1 MRRKILI
8 TALMSSFVLGA
19 CGVKG
24 SLKTP
29 PPLWGEKA
37 KEDYRK
43 KQQQE
48 EQKKEGEDQQDDSTP
63 DT

>member
-8 TALMSSFVLGA
+8 TALLSSFVLGA

-24 SLKTP
+24 NLKTP

-37 KEDYRK
+37 KQDYE

-48 EQKKEGEDQQDDSTP
+48 EAKKEGEEQQDDSTP
-63 DT
+63 DN

>member
-8 TALMSSFVLGA
+8 TALLSSFMLGA

-24 SLKTP
+24 NLKTP
-29 PPLWGEKA
+29 PPLWGEQA
-37 KEDYRK
+37 KQNYEKK
-43 KQQQE
+43 KQQ
-48 EQKKEGEDQQDDSTP
+48 EQQQKEREDQQDDSAP

>member
-8 TALMSSFVLGA
+8 TALLTSFMLGA

-24 SLKTP
+24 NLKTP

-37 KEDYRK
+37 KQTYE

-48 EQKKEGEDQQDDSTP
+48 EAKKEGEEQQDDSTP
-63 DT
+63 DN

>member
-8 TALMSSFVLGA
+8 TALLSSFVLVA

-37 KEDYRK
+37 KQDYE

-48 EQKKEGEDQQDDSTP
+48 EAKKEGEEQQDDSTP
-63 DT
+63 DN